1 MGGNWINVLTGVLR
15 GITTV
20 YDFIT
25 FVPWYILANP
35 QERLK
40 KSNRLKVGNFTVL
53 S

>member
-1 MGGNWINVLTGVLR
+1 MGGNWINVIIGVLK

-25 FVPWYILANP
+25 FVPWFILANP

-40 KSNRLKVGNFTVL
+40 QSNRLKVANLTAL
-53 S
+53 T